1 MNKIQGLFIAL
12 ICTTI
17 TIVNTNVSSANNIG
31 IVNLS
36 GVTSAYCYIYNTSGD
51 YISKQY
57 VNSNFELPVASYV
70 FSVNGTVK
78 KVNVKAGKNKFPLG
92 NMNLSAVTNA
102 YCYVYSSSDTSCDYL
117 SRHYSSNLFD
127 LFPGTYT
134 FAVNGT
140 IKEVKVEAG
149 KNEFPLGNI
158 NLSAV
163 TNAYCYVYSS
173 SDTSDDYLSRHYSSN
188 LFDLFPGTYTFAV
201 NGTTKEV
208 NVEAGKK
215 GISIRK
221 HKLVSCDKCLLLC
234 L

>member
-102 YCYVYSSSDTSCDYL
+102 YC
-117 SRHYSSNLFD
+117 
-127 LFPGTYT
+127 
-134 FAVNGT
+134 
-140 IKEVKVEAG
+140 
-149 KNEFPLGNI
+149 
-158 NLSAV
+158 
-163 TNAYCYVYSS
+163 S